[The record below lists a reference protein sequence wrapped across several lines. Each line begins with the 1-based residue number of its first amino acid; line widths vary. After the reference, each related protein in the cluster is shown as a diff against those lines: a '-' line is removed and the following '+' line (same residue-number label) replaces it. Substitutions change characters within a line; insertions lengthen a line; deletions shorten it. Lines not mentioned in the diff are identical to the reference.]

1 MHASVLKYFIEVARC
16 GSVRKASERLFVA
29 SSAVNRQILKLKEEL
44 GTELFDR
51 MPNGLRL
58 NPAGERLLKH
68 ARETLHQYQ
77 VVRAEIDALKGDA
90 TGHVKVA
97 SIDPFFEDL
106 LPSVLEEFL
115 QVFPAVKY
123 TIAAAQ
129 SLEVPRMVL
138 SGQVDLG
145 MTYVGRLPVG
155 MTAIARARF
164 PMGVVMAAG
173 HPLSNQQSV
182 KLLECAGYP
191 LVKPSMSPVVA
202 AAQAPEFAE
211 FWDGIEPTAICS
223 SMPMLRRLIAA
234 GLGIGFFSKISFLPD
249 LRRGDLVWRP
259 LAVPELEQL
268 QIGIVVP
275 SQRVLPNVTR
285 NFIDRLTRQLKQLE
299 AAAALS

>member
-29 SSAVNRQILKLKEEL
+29 SSAVNRQILKLEEEL
-44 GTELFDR
+44 GSELFDR
-51 MPNGLRL
+51 MHVGLRL
-58 NPAGERLLKH
+58 NPAGERFLKH
-68 ARETLHQYQ
+68 ARETLYQYQ
-77 VVRAEIDALKGDA
+77 AMRAELDAIKGDA
-90 TGHVKVA
+90 IGHVKVA
-97 SIDPFFEDL
+97 AIDPFLEDL

-123 TIAAAQ
+123 NIAAAQ
-129 SLEVPRMVL
+129 SLDVPRMVL

-145 MTYVGRLPVG
+145 ITYVGRLPAGV
-155 MTAIARARF
+155 TAVALAKF
-164 PMGVVMAAG
+164 PLGVVMPPS
-173 HPLSNQQSV
+173 HPLSNQPSV
-182 KLLECAGYP
+182 TLQECAGYP

-223 SMPMLRRLIAA
+223 STPMLRRLIAA
-234 GLGIGFFSKISFLPD
+234 DLGIGFFSKVALLPD

-259 LAVPELEQL
+259 LAVAELEQL

-275 SQRVLPNVTR
+275 AQRVLPSVTR
-285 NFIDRLTRQLKQLE
+285 NFIERLTRKLKELE
-299 AAAALS
+299 AAAGSI

>member
-29 SSAVNRQILKLKEEL
+29 SSAVNRQILKLEEEL

-58 NPAGERLLKH
+58 NPAGERFLKH

-77 VVRAEIDALKGDA
+77 AMRAELDALKGEA
-90 TGHVKVA
+90 TGHVRLA
-97 SIDPFFEDL
+97 SIEPFLEDF

-123 TIAAAQ
+123 TIATAQ

-145 MTYVGRLPVG
+145 MTYLGRLPVG
-155 MTAIARARF
+155 VTAIALARF
-164 PMGVVMAAG
+164 PIGVVMAAG
-173 HPLSNQQSV
+173 HPLSNQKHVRLQ
-182 KLLECAGYP
+182 ECSGYP
-191 LVKPSMSPVVA
+191 LVKPSMSPVVT

-234 GLGIGFFSKISFLPD
+234 GLGIGFFSKIAFLPG
-249 LRRGDLVWRP
+249 LLRGDLVWRP

-268 QIGIVVP
+268 QIGILAP
-275 SQRVLPNVTR
+275 TQRVLTNVTR

-299 AAAALS
+299 GAAALA